1 MSFVLKDEK
10 LWDWDKCPLQRLSG
24 GPRKSSRKNTHDLIL
39 RGWIFLRLFLLS
51 CLVWTVGI
59 TAAAFGLPPVPGL
72 RLVSARG
79 LQAGVSYREVLSVQ
93 VFWSGGEG
101 ISSVK
106 ACCSNCST
114 VLLSL
119 TMIRGGRGG
128 AESTYESWPS
138 LAEVSQYF
146 MAVCKRSSNSWLG
159 RIQLCCKHT
168 CRYGSVSYQPRCRSQ
183 GASLPASQQFARAN
197 SRWLN
202 QMKQ

>member
-1 MSFVLKDEK
+1 M
-10 LWDWDKCPLQRLSG
+10 
-24 GPRKSSRKNTHDLIL
+24 
-39 RGWIFLRLFLLS
+39 
-51 CLVWTVGI
+51 GI

-93 VFWSGGEG
+93 VFWSEGEG

-119 TMIRGGRGG
+119 TSGGTGG
-128 AESTYESWPS
+128 AESTYESCLS

-146 MAVCKRSSNSWLG
+146 VAVCKRSSNSWLG
-159 RIQLCCKHT
+159 RIRLCCKHT

-197 SRWLN
+197 SR
-202 QMKQ
+202 

>member
-1 MSFVLKDEK
+1 MPTAKIKWGAKKEQQEKYSWSDFERLNFPQALSLK
-10 LWDWDKCPLQRLSG
+10 LLGVNSG
-24 GPRKSSRKNTHDLIL
+24 HHSGCFWPAT
-39 RGWIFLRLFLLS
+39 
-51 CLVWTVGI
+51 
-59 TAAAFGLPPVPGL
+59 
-72 RLVSARG
+72 SAWAK
-79 LQAGVSYREVLSVQ
+79 AGVSQRASGRGQLQ
-93 VFWSGGEG
+93 RGAFCAGVFWSGGEG

-146 MAVCKRSSNSWLG
+146 VAVCKRSSNSWLG